1 MPVRN
6 HPEAQWKPHE
16 LGNFLSGSKPDS
28 QSCVGFALQ
37 NGPWLPLRTNL
48 PSFLAMSKTL
58 PLKTCPCSLRLWA
71 WLASGCPPS
80 RRPLSEWLL
89 GPFPRTFFDGWR
101 TEGKQNR
108 KGERQQELLSSL
120 GWMSRAQP
128 GPSAARPSETE
139 ARARGSGV
147 DHFSSSGPSTREP
160 SHMSMVLSCEGVGKQ
175 ERGGW

>member
-28 QSCVGFALQ
+28 QSSVGFALQ

-108 KGERQQELLSSL
+108 KGER
-120 GWMSRAQP
+120 
-128 GPSAARPSETE
+128 
-139 ARARGSGV
+139 GSK
-147 DHFSSSGPSTREP
+147 
-160 SHMSMVLSCEGVGKQ
+160 SC
-175 ERGGW
+175 